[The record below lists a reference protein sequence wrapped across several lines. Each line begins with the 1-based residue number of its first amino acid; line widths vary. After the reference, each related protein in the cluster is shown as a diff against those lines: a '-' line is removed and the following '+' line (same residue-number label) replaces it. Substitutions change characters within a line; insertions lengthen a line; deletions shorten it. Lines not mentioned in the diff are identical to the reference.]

1 MTDLKTIANDVFKR
15 FPNENKV
22 FVTSDGQAFLNES
35 HAKNHA
41 KTNRT
46 GKELKLETFL
56 REGNKQPEGDK
67 PKTAEELLT
76 TINAATEVGAVQ
88 AILETENAAKKPR
101 TTVVQAAEKKIEELS
116 KTE

>member
-1 MTDLKTIANDVFKR
+1 MSELKKTADNIFKC

-41 KTNRT
+41 KNNRT

-56 REGNKQPEGDK
+56 REDEKKLNGDL
-67 PKTAEELLT
+67 PTAAADLITL
-76 TINAATEVGAVQ
+76 INASTEIEKVQ
-88 AILETENAAKKPR
+88 AILDAENKGGKRSTVIAAANTKIAELTKP
-101 TTVVQAAEKKIEELS
+101 E
-116 KTE
+116 

>member
-1 MTDLKTIANDVFKR
+1 MSEFKKTADDVFER

-41 KTNRT
+41 KKNRT

-56 REGNKQPEGDK
+56 REDETPPSGDL
-67 PKTAEELLT
+67 PTAAADLITL
-76 TINAATEVGAVQ
+76 INDATEIEKVQ
-88 AILETENAAKKPR
+88 VILDAENKGGKR
-101 TTVVQAAEKKIEELS
+101 TTVIAAANAKIAELTKS
-116 KTE
+116 